1 MPGGSPGA
9 TPGIPAGMTRSASE
23 ALKPVTIRR
32 LRWDWIGYI
41 ALLVLVVLVVAAC
54 ATPGAPGA
62 SGSPHPS
69 ATPHP
74 PLTPA
79 PPGADPISFL
89 AWLFNPIFQAMFI
102 VLVAV
107 YDFLGSLGAP
117 AAIGWAIVVLTLL
130 VRTLV
135 IPLYRRQLVSQR
147 RTQLLQPEIKEIQ
160 RRYKGDA
167 MKARVAQQ
175 ELFKERGIS
184 PLAGCLPLILQMPL
198 LLVMYQVIQNGLTNV
213 NPTAMLAVFGQQ
225 VVPLACNNV
234 NPATGQPDAALGPC
248 IDTIIPFLGTSIDVS
263 LPSTIFSVS
272 LGGFVLGISVLA
284 IISAGLQLVQ
294 SRMMLPRTKPA
305 DDDPNTKIQSQT
317 MLFLPLIS
325 IAYGGFLPAGLF
337 IYWITATIFSTAQQ
351 YLIVGWGGMFPLF
364 GWTPRFAMDHAPR
377 FPVSMPPPPE
387 PGKRAAILTDAEK
400 KTTAASTIRPRER
413 GRQGRRGRRR

>member
-1 MPGGSPGA
+1 
-9 TPGIPAGMTRSASE
+9 
-23 ALKPVTIRR
+23 VTLRR
-32 LRWDWIGYI
+32 LPWGKI
-41 ALLVLVVLVVAAC
+41 ALVALVVLVVLVVAAC
-54 ATPGAPGA
+54 AAPSTVTPTG
-62 SGSPHPS
+62 S

-74 PLTPA
+74 TPTHAPPLVPA
-79 PPGADPISFL
+79 QPGADPISFL
-89 AWLFNPIFQAMFI
+89 AWIFTPIFKAMFI

-107 YDFLGSLGAP
+107 YDALTAIGAP
-117 AAIGWAIVVLTLL
+117 AAIGWAIVALTLL
-130 VRTLV
+130 VRTIV

-147 RTQLLQPEIKEIQ
+147 RMQLLQPEIKEIQ

-184 PLAGCLPLILQMPL
+184 PLAGCLPLLLQMPL
-198 LLVMYQVIQNGLTNV
+198 LFIMYSVIQNGLTNV
-213 NPTAMLAVFGQQ
+213 NPVAMLDVFGVQ
-225 VVPLACNNV
+225 VVPLTCNNI

-248 IDTIIPFLGTSIDVS
+248 IDTIIPLFGTTIDVS
-263 LPSTIFSVS
+263 QPSTIFSVAV
-272 LGGFVLGISVLA
+272 GGFVLGISILA
-284 IISAGLQLVQ
+284 ILSAGLQLVQ
-294 SRMMLPRTKPA
+294 SRMMLPQTKPE
-305 DDDPNTKIQSQT
+305 DDDPNTKIQRQT

-325 IAYGGFLPAGLF
+325 VVYGGFLPAGLF
-337 IYWITATIFSTAQQ
+337 IYWITATIFSIVQQ
-351 YLIVGWGGMFPLF
+351 YLIVGWGGMFPFF
-364 GWTPRFAMDHAPR
+364 GWTPRFAADHTPR